1 MSKKTSMQDIA
12 NRLKISRMTV
22 SKAFKNDADISSEM
36 REKVRLMAQEMGYQY
51 VKNDP
56 LSLMVLVPEV
66 FLSDTEDFYTTLFKR
81 LNENANVKNISL
93 LLKIVSKSDENNQ
106 IIDFS
111 PVGKHGIMMLG
122 QFDKAYVEKVQH
134 IGLPLVCVDF
144 YYDDLELDS
153 IVSNNFNAGYIATRY
168 LLNKGHKHIG
178 YVGTIPSTTSII
190 DRYLGFTKAL
200 IENELD
206 YQSAIIIEDRDREGN
221 MIDLVLPDQLPSA
234 FLCNN
239 DYVAYLLINK
249 LQSMGL
255 SVPKDISVIGFDD
268 VMYSKISHPMI
279 TTMKVSRKYMAEQA
293 MTLMIRRIN
302 NKKAKLINMS
312 LECLMVERDS
322 VSEFEGN
329 I

>member
-12 NRLKISRMTV
+12 NRLNISRMTV

-51 VKNDP
+51 AKNDP
-56 LSLMVLVPEV
+56 LSLIVLVPEV
-66 FLSDTEDFYTTLFKR
+66 FLADTEDFYTTLFRR
-81 LNENANVKNISL
+81 LNENANFKNISL
-93 LLKIVSKSDENNQ
+93 FLKIISKKDEMEQNTNFSHVSKD
-106 IIDFS
+106 
-111 PVGKHGIMMLG
+111 GIMMLG
-122 QFDKAYVEKVQH
+122 QFEKAYVIKVQSL
-134 IGLPLVCVDF
+134 GLPLICVDF

-200 IENELD
+200 IEKGLD
-206 YQSAIIIEDRDREGN
+206 YQKSVIVEDRDHEGN
-221 MIDLVLPDQLPSA
+221 MIDLVLPKKLPSA

-239 DYVAYLLINK
+239 DHIAYLLIKK
-249 LQSMGL
+249 LQQMGL
-255 SVPKDISVIGFDD
+255 SVPKDVSVIGFDD
-268 VMYSKISHPMI
+268 VMYSKISQPMI

-293 MTLMIRRIN
+293 ITLMIRRMN

-322 VSEFEGN
+322 VSECEGN
-329 I
+329 L

>member
-12 NRLKISRMTV
+12 NRLNISRMTV

-51 VKNDP
+51 AKNDP
-56 LSLMVLVPEV
+56 LSLIVLVPEV
-66 FLSDTEDFYTTLFKR
+66 FLADTEDFYTTLFRR

-93 LLKIVSKSDENNQ
+93 FLKIISKKDEMEQNTNFSHVSKD
-106 IIDFS
+106 
-111 PVGKHGIMMLG
+111 GIMMLG
-122 QFDKAYVEKVQH
+122 QFEKAYVIKVQSL
-134 IGLPLVCVDF
+134 GLPLICVDF

-200 IENELD
+200 IEKGLD
-206 YQSAIIIEDRDREGN
+206 YQKSVIVEDRDHEGS
-221 MIDLVLPDQLPSA
+221 MIDLVLPKKLPSA

-239 DYVAYLLINK
+239 DHIAYLLIKK
-249 LQSMGL
+249 LQQMGL
-255 SVPKDISVIGFDD
+255 SVPKDVSVIGFDD
-268 VMYSKISHPMI
+268 VMYSKISQPMI

-293 MTLMIRRIN
+293 ITLMIRRMN

-322 VSEFEGN
+322 VSECEGN
-329 I
+329 L

>member
-12 NRLKISRMTV
+12 NRLNISRMTV

-51 VKNDP
+51 AKNDP
-56 LSLMVLVPEV
+56 LSLIVLVPEV
-66 FLSDTEDFYTTLFKR
+66 FLADTEDFYTTLFRR

-93 LLKIVSKSDENNQ
+93 FLKIISKKDEMEQSTNFSHVSKD
-106 IIDFS
+106 
-111 PVGKHGIMMLG
+111 GIMMLG
-122 QFDKAYVEKVQH
+122 QFEKAYVIKVQSL
-134 IGLPLVCVDF
+134 GLPLICVDF

-200 IENELD
+200 IEKGLD
-206 YQSAIIIEDRDREGN
+206 YQKSVIVEDRDHEGN
-221 MIDLVLPDQLPSA
+221 MIDLVLPKKLPSA

-239 DYVAYLLINK
+239 DHIAYLLIKK
-249 LQSMGL
+249 LQQMGL
-255 SVPKDISVIGFDD
+255 SVPKDVSVIGFDD
-268 VMYSKISHPMI
+268 VMYSKISQPMI

-293 MTLMIRRIN
+293 ITLMIRRMN

-322 VSEFEGN
+322 VSECEGN
-329 I
+329 L